1 MLLHHV
7 SVCRR
12 NPCRNKP
19 IDQQTI
25 SHEGDNDMSGV
36 IANKFYPKIEQM
48 KIAEIIICNKVS
60 FRV

>member
-1 MLLHHV
+1 
-7 SVCRR
+7 
-12 NPCRNKP
+12 
-19 IDQQTI
+19 
-25 SHEGDNDMSGV
+25 MSGV